1 MELDLFQNLATGF
14 SAAATL
20 KNLGFAFLGCLLG
33 TLIGV
38 LPGIGPIPTIA
49 MLLPITFGL
58 DPLSSLVML
67 AGIFYGAQYGGS
79 TTSILV
85 NIPGEAASI
94 VTCIDGHQMAKQ
106 GRAGA
111 ALGVAALGSFFA
123 GTVGTVFIAGFGPP
137 LAAIAQQ
144 FNSPDYFSLM
154 VLGLVTAVILAHG
167 SVLKAVGMVL
177 VGLLLGLV
185 GTDVNSGL
193 TRYTFGIAEIWEGI
207 DFVPMVIGMFG
218 IVEII
223 RNLEHRELP
232 RPHVKARM
240 RDLWPKG
247 QDFREAWP
255 AVLRG
260 TGLGSLLGILPGG
273 GAVLASFASYTLE
286 KKVARDP
293 SRFGKGAIEGVAG
306 PESANNAAAQ
316 TSFIPLL
323 TLGLPSNAIM
333 ALMMGAMIIQG
344 MQPGA
349 AVMTSRPELFWGMVA
364 SMWIGNLMLLV
375 INLPLIGIWVRLL
388 SVPYR
393 LLYPAILLFCVIG
406 IYSTNTNAAQ
416 LVLCAVFA
424 VFGYVLLRFGCEPAP
439 LVLGFILGPVMEEN
453 LRRSLVISRGDPIVF
468 IERPISATLLAA
480 TVVIVLALVVLPQ
493 FRRTRKEAFQE

>member
-1 MELDLFQNLATGF
+1 MELDLFHNLATGF

-94 VTCIDGHQMAKQ
+94 VTCIDGHEMAKQ

-193 TRYTFGIAEIWEGI
+193 TRYTFGISDIWDGI
-207 DFVPMVIGMFG
+207 DFVPLVIGMFG

-223 RNLEHRELP
+223 RNLELTTLP
-232 RPHVKARM
+232 RPQLKAKL
-240 RDLWPKG
+240 RDLWPSAK
-247 QDFREAWP
+247 DFRESWP

-286 KKVARDP
+286 KKVAKDP

-306 PESANNAAAQ
+306 PESANNAGAQ

-344 MQPGA
+344 IQPGA
-349 AVMTSRPELFWGMVA
+349 AVMTKHPELFWGMVA
-364 SMWIGNLMLLV
+364 SMWIGNLMLVV

-406 IYSTNTNAAQ
+406 IYSTNTNVAQ
-416 LVLCAVFA
+416 LAICAVFA
-424 VFGYVLLRFGCEPAP
+424 AFGYVLLRFGCEPAP
-439 LVLGFILGPVMEEN
+439 LVLGFILGPLMEEN
-453 LRRSLVISRGDPIVF
+453 LRRSLVISRGDPVVF
-468 IERPISATLLAA
+468 IERPISAILLAT
-480 TVVIVLALVVLPQ
+480 TVVVVLALIVLPQ
-493 FRRTRKEAFQE
+493 FRRTRQEAFQE